1 MIEQSSQETIQC
13 KFKIGDLVQMRAIQ
27 LKLRKYLRFEK
38 QDIGVVTDVELET
51 KQTVSSNP
59 VYTLTVYW
67 QIRDK
72 RIKIYDYRV
81 KRISR
86 K

>member
-1 MIEQSSQETIQC
+1 MIKQSLQETIEC

-27 LKLRKYLRFEK
+27 LKLRKYLRFVKE
-38 QDIGVVTDVELET
+38 DIGVVTDVELQD
-51 KQTVSSNP
+51 KQTVSSKP

-67 QIRDK
+67 QIRDR

-81 KRISR
+81 KKIGG